1 MLWASATS
9 ANHAASGAA
18 WGAASGA
25 GTAWRA
31 QAGAGEGWAFPMGRA
46 GGRVRLRAG
55 RPRLEGQGVALQI
68 DLAEWAGVGLLAEAV
83 VP

>member
-1 MLWASATS
+1 MIWASATS
-9 ANHAASGAA
+9 ADH
-18 WGAASGA
+18 AASGA

-31 QAGAGEGWAFPMGRA
+31 QAGAGEGWVFPIGRA
-46 GGRVRLRAG
+46 GGRVRRRAG
-55 RPRLEGQGVALQI
+55 RPRLEGQGVGPQI